1 MDLGLRRLRIYR
13 EVAHRGGVTA
23 AAEALHYSPSG
34 VSQQLSALEKEVGAT
49 LFDRLG
55 RGLRITDVG
64 RVLLEHAEILLDAE
78 TAAQAAVE
86 HARGTLAGTLQ
97 VGVFATVAAGLV
109 PHLVND
115 LSERVAELGL
125 STREVDPED
134 AVTELHLGHLDL
146 AFLIDYP
153 DAGEA
158 WPPGLAVHQIGIDTF
173 RLAAPEG
180 WLPRRSLDLS
190 SLSDVP
196 WVMSGPHTYYGRAVR
211 AACRAA
217 GFELHAT
224 HEVNEQATALAMVGA
239 GLGVSLVSELALGGA
254 VTPGVTVHPLT
265 RPLRRHILVAHSLS
279 ATGRPSIQAFLDS
292 ARRAARAAGLRAP
305 RT

>member
-34 VSQQLSALEKEVGAT
+34 VSQQLAALEKEVGAT

-78 TAAQAAVE
+78 TAARAAIE
-86 HARGTLAGTLQ
+86 HARGTLTGTLQ

-109 PHLVND
+109 PHLVDD
-115 LSERVAELGL
+115 LSERAAGLRL

-134 AVTELHLGHLDL
+134 AVAELHLGHLDL

-153 DAGEA
+153 DAGEP
-158 WPPGLAVHQIGIDTF
+158 WPPGLAVHQIGVDTF

-180 WLPRRSLDLS
+180 WLPRRSLALS
-190 SLSDVP
+190 SLADVP

-239 GLGVSLVSELALGGA
+239 GLGVALVSELALGGA
-254 VTPGVTVHPLT
+254 VTSGITVHPLT

-292 ARRAARAAGLRAP
+292 ARGAARAAGLRAP